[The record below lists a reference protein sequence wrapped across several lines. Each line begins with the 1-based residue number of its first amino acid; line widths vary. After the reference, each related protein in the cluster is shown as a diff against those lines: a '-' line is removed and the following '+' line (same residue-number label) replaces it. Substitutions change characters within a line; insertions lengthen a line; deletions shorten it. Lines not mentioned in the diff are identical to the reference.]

1 MKKKQFIILLLAGL
15 LSFAS
20 TFTVSWVI
28 KKKKAAAMA
37 AQQAQEI
44 ETQQVASN
52 AQDNFFD
59 SASLIAQTENPNDVG
74 ISERQLQHLI
84 LDIRNKLKD
93 HRDRQKALDSEA
105 ERIEISRQSMQEDID
120 RLNNLQ
126 NKLNLTLAEIHQKE
140 TALKDSL
147 TEIDALEK
155 DNFQRLASTYD
166 KMDATKAGLIMT
178 TMATSNQLQDSV
190 KILYYMSERTAG
202 KLLAEIATKQPEL
215 ASVICM
221 QLKHVKEMN

>member
-1 MKKKQFIILLLAGL
+1 MKKKQLIIVLLAGL

-28 KKKKAAAMA
+28 KKKKVAAMA
-37 AQQAQEI
+37 AQQAQKAES
-44 ETQQVASN
+44 QQVASN
-52 AQDNFFD
+52 PQGNFFD
-59 SASLIAQTENPNDVG
+59 SASLMAQAENLNDTG

-84 LDIRNKLKD
+84 HDIRNKLKD
-93 HRDRQKALDSEA
+93 HQDRQKALDTEA

-126 NKLNLTLAEIHQKE
+126 NKLNVTLAEIHQKE
-140 TALKDSL
+140 AALKNSL

-155 DNFQRLASTYD
+155 NNFQRLASTYE
-166 KMDATKAGLIMT
+166 KMDATKAGVIMT
-178 TMATSNQLQDSV
+178 TMATGNQLQDSV
-190 KILYYMSERTAG
+190 KILYYMNERTAG
-202 KLLAEIATKQPEL
+202 KLLAEIGTKQPEL

-221 QLKHVKEMN
+221 KLKHVKEMN